1 MVAMVYIDSQTGF
14 LGCVPVRSKGQYSLM
29 VQELVSFPQLLG
41 YTEVVYRAD
50 NEPTARQ
57 LLKLVVD
64 TRLRMGLRTRSSTP
78 PPYSHGN
85 ALAENCIARIRGL
98 TGSLMFSLF
107 EQLNMKFSTNSALWS
122 WCMRHACWLLNRY
135 APYRGV
141 TPYELV
147 YGKGYAGSICQYG
160 EPIFG
165 FVRGPNKGDASW
177 RRMIF
182 LGKVEAQDSFVCF
195 DGGNIVLT
203 KSVRRVATSW
213 KSHLGFYVSFKNAS
227 WEFKTGAW
235 WSSDPH
241 QTGQRTNWLQ
251 LQPSTR
257 NHQRFS
263 LL

>member
-1 MVAMVYIDSQTGF
+1 MTIKQLLLQCHAFLLTLHIPNRCQIKRMSRLELWLHWCTLTAKTGF

-29 VQELVSFPQLLG
+29 VKELVSFPQLLG

-64 TRLRMGLRTRSSTP
+64 TRLRMGLPTRSSTP

-107 EQLNMKFSTNSALWS
+107 EKLNMKFSTNSALWS

-135 APYRGV
+135 APLRGV

-147 YGKGYAGSICQYG
+147 YGKSYAGSICQYG

-182 LGKVEAQDSFVCF
+182 SGKS
-195 DGGNIVLT
+195 G
-203 KSVRRVATSW
+203 S
-213 KSHLGFYVSFKNAS
+213 
-227 WEFKTGAW
+227 
-235 WSSDPH
+235 
-241 QTGQRTNWLQ
+241 TGQLCVLRW
-251 LQPSTR
+251 
-257 NHQRFS
+257 
-263 LL
+263 